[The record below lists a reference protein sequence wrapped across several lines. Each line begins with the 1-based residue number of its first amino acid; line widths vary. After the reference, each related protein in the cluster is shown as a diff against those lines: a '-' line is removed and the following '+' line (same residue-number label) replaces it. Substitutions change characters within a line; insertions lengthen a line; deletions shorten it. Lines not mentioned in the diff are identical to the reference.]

1 MLYNGNGT
9 KCGEYCYNTLSSYLR
24 TGKCLKYKQRRSI
37 KKNKIFKCCFSFFK
51 NYSEMQIIIST
62 WTSKTVNSNKYGYN
76 GFWNHTSHR
85 KDFLPEMRKC
95 ARMLKQKRFA
105 AHRKAAKRTGEDDFL
120 SVCHL
125 SLRFHQV
132 LEQDHGYLSTGS

>member
-1 MLYNGNGT
+1 MQFIIW
-9 KCGEYCYNTLSSYLR
+9 TL
-24 TGKCLKYKQRRSI
+24 
-37 KKNKIFKCCFSFFK
+37 
-51 NYSEMQIIIST
+51 IS
-62 WTSKTVNSNKYGYN
+62 VNSNKYRYERI
-76 GFWNHTSHR
+76 WNRTSHR
-85 KDFLPEMRKC
+85 KDFLPEMRKR